1 MPGVPARWL
10 AVWSDHISD
19 HKLRAQIIGEVN
31 VNCGASV
38 LYMQELA
45 VSQQQA
51 AELRANSAQLSS
63 RLDEESEVVQA
74 LRAQLVEYKLQ
85 MGQMQLQAKKGRTLN
100 PNHSSS
106 LMLRRPGSA
115 TPTGQLGLGSTAG
128 GGGINPGLGGLWSM
142 QSGNLAAAGLSGDVN
157 GLLGGSHAGGGG
169 MTRTGSL
176 LAAQLQG
183 LAAAEGGLGQ
193 SGRLE
198 QQQQRLQHTR

>member
-1 MPGVPARWL
+1 MVRL
-10 AVWSDHISD
+10 
-19 HKLRAQIIGEVN
+19 L
-31 VNCGASV
+31 

-45 VSQQQA
+45 ASQQQA
-51 AELRANSAQLSS
+51 QELRANSAQLSS

-106 LMLRRPGSA
+106 LMLRRPGAA

-128 GGGINPGLGGLWSM
+128 GGVNPGLGGLWSM
-142 QSGNLAAAGLSGDVN
+142 QSGNLAAAGLGGEVN

-169 MTRTGSL
+169 MTRSGSL

-183 LAAAEGGLGQ
+183 LAAAEGALGQ
-193 SGRLE
+193 SGRLDQQ